1 MPVINKSPF
10 PKTDK
15 MGRKV
20 PDGEAKFIDK
30 HEVET
35 VVRDEKTGTASD
47 DTFQAKNIPVT
58 NFKRQSAMTY
68 EQAAVDKV
76 LRIHNNLAFDR
87 KIIEYFSVT
96 EAKMT
101 EKEKAKR
108 EEIVRSMKSK
118 EGDFKK
124 KYGKRAK
131 EVMYATATK
140 MAMEGYLYEGPIGKP
155 IPQGTTPTVTP
166 KPNAPAAGTSIKQAN
181 PPNVGSLDPIRKDP
195 NVVRDGG
202 VKNTAP
208 APSTAGKPNTSG
220 NSRGQGIV
228 QDNPPSNAG
237 PKNQRQP
244 QNYVKSN
251 TLAQGGP
258 KNTTPA
264 APTTPEDNRSQEEI
278 DKQQSSNPQGVAA
291 DIKRENIL
299 KYKGSAGA
307 QAIQKA
313 NPSIKNV
320 NQIVAGQRIKVN
332 GQDYTVKAGDTLDR
346 IARNNPAKTQTDR
359 GAEVQA
365 DLKKDMAENPPAQ
378 RNTAGTYGGN
388 KSPVTVNAAP
398 PMPTNPGQGN
408 PPSTAPKSPTPIG
421 DALNARSVQRGR

>member
-1 MPVINKSPF
+1 MTVINKSPF

-58 NFKRQSAMTY
+58 NYKRQSAMTY

-101 EKEKAKR
+101 EKEKSKR
-108 EEIVRSMKSK
+108 EEIVMSMKDK
-118 EGDFKK
+118 MGDFKK

-140 MAMEGYLYEGPIGKP
+140 MAMEGYDLSEAPMAKP
-155 IPQGTTPTVTP
+155 MQQGTTPTVTP
-166 KPNAPAAGTSIKQAN
+166 KPNAPAAGTSVKQAN

-208 APSTAGKPNTSG
+208 APSA
-220 NSRGQGIV
+220 
-228 QDNPPSNAG
+228 
-237 PKNQRQP
+237 
-244 QNYVKSN
+244 
-251 TLAQGGP
+251 
-258 KNTTPA
+258 PA
-264 APTTPEDNRSQEEI
+264 ATQTPVGLGGRDRPGAKGGYPTLSPEDNRSQEEI
-278 DKQQSSNPQGVAA
+278 DMQQSQRPQGVAS

-313 NPSIKNV
+313 NPSIINV
-320 NQIVAGQRIKVN
+320 NQIQVGQRIKVN

-346 IARNNPAKTQTDR
+346 IARKSSD
-359 GAEVQA
+359 
-365 DLKKDMAENPPAQ
+365 AENNNQEMRTKLANEMSLEKAQAKPQAATSTPASPSRSAGGSSVPRSNPSPYAPRSPMYNDQSNAPIGRPP
-378 RNTAGTYGGN
+378 TFPT
-388 KSPVTVNAAP
+388 P
-398 PMPTNPGQGN
+398 PTNPGQGN
-408 PPSTAPKSPTPIG
+408 PR
-421 DALNARSVQRGR
+421 DRGR